1 MIEVTRK
8 KKKESSLACCIGP
21 PGHPQATG
29 TTLVWTVRSQPF
41 ALFPF
46 CFPHTK
52 LTLAASHAWA
62 MMCLSHM
69 PQDNRPNSHG
79 LEFKKKTQ
87 PKQSLSLCKSRT
99 FTVQSLS
106 VGGYS
111 GTLDVARSAV
121 TKDRAGS
128 QSREPGPQMSS
139 PQASQE
145 GQTCLMVLRLNIQVS

>member
-8 KKKESSLACCIGP
+8 KKKSSLACCIGP

-29 TTLVWTVRSQPF
+29 TALVWTVRSQPF

-46 CFPHTK
+46 CFSHTK
-52 LTLAASHAWA
+52 LTLGASHAWA

-79 LEFKKKTQ
+79 LECKKRLSQ
-87 PKQSLSLCKSRT
+87 NNPFPFASLGHLQCKASQW
-99 FTVQSLS
+99 V
-106 VGGYS
+106 VIA
-111 GTLDVARSAV
+111 GTLD
-121 TKDRAGS
+121 AGS
-128 QSREPGPQMSS
+128 QSREPLPQTSS
-139 PQASQE
+139 PQASQK